1 MTIDRARQLRMRY
14 LIAGAVLAGLWVGHA
29 NEPAWAHALRIGLI
43 LVTVRPLV
51 ILSRRYYARRWGSQ
65 ASQTRAIVVLI
76 STRLLALAGAL
87 VIATLVERLITHQP
101 DSLKWLTLLRV
112 GLLLAT
118 IPMQLRFMRNRAT
131 SNQAATMLNS
141 ARWNWL
147 LVAKAALVAAA
158 LGLQVALDAVVGKRA
173 DLIVAVLMLAAVA
186 TLGPRL
192 HARLF
197 GVNRRQPPG
206 EDQPVAS
213 QSVPAE
219 SLPVQPSPGQP
230 SRAQPSPAELSAT

>member
-1 MTIDRARQLRMRY
+1 MNPGQIRQLRVRY
-14 LIAGAVLAGLWVGHA
+14 LIAGAVLAALWVGHA
-29 NEPAWAHALRIGLI
+29 NEPPWAHALRIGLV

-76 STRLLALAGAL
+76 GTRLLALAGA
-87 VIATLVERLITHQP
+87 VAIGTIIERLITHQS
-101 DSLKWLTLLRV
+101 DSVHWLTLLRF

-118 IPMQLRFMRNRAT
+118 IPLQLRFIRNRAAGR
-131 SNQAATMLNS
+131 QAAAALVR

-147 LVAKAALVAAA
+147 LLAKASLVAAA
-158 LGLQVALDAVVGKRA
+158 LGLEVALDGVLGSRA
-173 DLIVAVLMLAAVA
+173 DLVVAALMLVAVA

-197 GVNRRQPPG
+197 GTSGRT
-206 EDQPVAS
+206 S
-213 QSVPAE
+213 
-219 SLPVQPSPGQP
+219 
-230 SRAQPSPAELSAT
+230 SRADEAAPTNSSPAASAQPTLAADAPPAAAEASPAAPT

>member
-1 MTIDRARQLRMRY
+1 MVTFDRAQQLRVRY
-14 LIAGAVLAGLWVGHA
+14 LMAGAVLAALWVGHA

-43 LVTVRPLV
+43 LVTIRPLV

-76 STRLLALAGAL
+76 GTRLLALAGAL
-87 VIATLVERLITHQP
+87 VLGTLVERLITHQP

-112 GLLLAT
+112 GLLFAT
-118 IPMQLRFMRNRAT
+118 IPLQLRFIRNRAA
-131 SNQAATMLNS
+131 SHQAAAMLRG

-158 LGLQVALDAVVGKRA
+158 LGLQVALDAALGNRA
-173 DLIVAVLMLAAVA
+173 DLIVAVLMLVAVA

-192 HARLF
+192 HARIF
-197 GVNRRQPPG
+197 GTGGAV
-206 EDQPVAS
+206 PVRPS
-213 QSVPAE
+213 PSE
-219 SLPVQPSPGQP
+219 SLS
-230 SRAQPSPAELSAT
+230 AQPSPVELAATQPLQPSQMN

>member
-1 MTIDRARQLRMRY
+1 MVTFDRAQQLRVRY
-14 LIAGAVLAGLWVGHA
+14 LMAGAVLAALWVGHA

-76 STRLLALAGAL
+76 GTRLLALAGAL
-87 VIATLVERLITHQP
+87 VLGTLVERLITHQP
-101 DSLKWLTLLRV
+101 DSLKLLTLLRV

-118 IPMQLRFMRNRAT
+118 IPLQLRFMRSRAA
-131 SNQAATMLNS
+131 SRQAAALLKS

-158 LGLQVALDAVVGKRA
+158 LGLQVALDAVVGNRA
-173 DLIVAVLMLAAVA
+173 DLIVAVLMLVAVA

-192 HARLF
+192 HARIF
-197 GVNRRQPPG
+197 GTSGAV
-206 EDQPVAS
+206 PVRPS
-213 QSVPAE
+213 PSE
-219 SLPVQPSPGQP
+219 SLSAEPS
-230 SRAQPSPAELSAT
+230 SAQPSPVELSATQPSSPSQTN

>member
-1 MTIDRARQLRMRY
+1 MVTFDRARQLRVRY
-14 LIAGAVLAGLWVGHA
+14 LMAGAVLAALWIGHA

-76 STRLLALAGAL
+76 GTRLLALAGAL
-87 VIATLVERLITHQP
+87 VLGTLVERLITHQP
-101 DSLKWLTLLRV
+101 DSLKLLTLLRV

-118 IPMQLRFMRNRAT
+118 IPLQLRFMRNRAA
-131 SNQAATMLNS
+131 SRQAAAMLKS

-158 LGLQVALDAVVGKRA
+158 LGLQVALDAVVGNRA
-173 DLIVAVLMLAAVA
+173 DLIVAVLMLVAVA

-192 HARLF
+192 HARIF
-197 GVNRRQPPG
+197 GTSGAV
-206 EDQPVAS
+206 
-213 QSVPAE
+213 
-219 SLPVQPSPGQP
+219 PVQPSPSESLSAEP
-230 SRAQPSPAELSAT
+230 SSAQPSPVELSATQPSQPSQMN

>member
-1 MTIDRARQLRMRY
+1 MVTFDRAQQLRVRY
-14 LIAGAVLAGLWVGHA
+14 LMAGAVLAALWIGHA

-76 STRLLALAGAL
+76 GTRLLALAGAL
-87 VIATLVERLITHQP
+87 VVGTLVERLITHQP
-101 DSLKWLTLLRV
+101 DSLKLLTLLRV

-118 IPMQLRFMRNRAT
+118 IPLQLKFMRNRAA
-131 SNQAATMLNS
+131 SRQAAAMLKS

-158 LGLQVALDAVVGKRA
+158 LGLQVALDAVVGNRA
-173 DLIVAVLMLAAVA
+173 DLIVAVLMLVAVA

-192 HARLF
+192 HARIF
-197 GVNRRQPPG
+197 GTSGAV
-206 EDQPVAS
+206 PVRPS
-213 QSVPAE
+213 PAE
-219 SLPVQPSPGQP
+219 SLSAEPS
-230 SRAQPSPAELSAT
+230 SAQPSPVELSATQPSPPSQMN

>member
-1 MTIDRARQLRMRY
+1 VVSFDRAQQLRVRY
-14 LIAGAVLAGLWVGHA
+14 LMAGAVLAALWVGHA

-76 STRLLALAGAL
+76 GTRLLALAGAL
-87 VIATLVERLITHQP
+87 VLGTLVERLITHQP
-101 DSLKWLTLLRV
+101 ESLKLLTLLRV

-118 IPMQLRFMRNRAT
+118 IPLQLRFMRNRAA
-131 SNQAATMLNS
+131 SRQAAAMLKS

-158 LGLQVALDAVVGKRA
+158 LGLQVALDAVLGNRA
-173 DLIVAVLMLAAVA
+173 DLIVAVLIFVAVA

-192 HARLF
+192 HARIF
-197 GVNRRQPPG
+197 GISGAVPVPPS
-206 EDQPVAS
+206 PS
-213 QSVPAE
+213 E
-219 SLPVQPSPGQP
+219 SLPAEPSSAPPSPV
-230 SRAQPSPAELSAT
+230 ELSATQPAQPSQMN

>member
-1 MTIDRARQLRMRY
+1 MVTFDRAQQLRVRY
-14 LIAGAVLAGLWVGHA
+14 LMAGAVLAALWIGHA

-65 ASQTRAIVVLI
+65 ASQRRAIVVLI
-76 STRLLALAGAL
+76 GTRLLALAGAL
-87 VIATLVERLITHQP
+87 VLGTLVERLITHQP
-101 DSLKWLTLLRV
+101 DSLRLLTLLRV

-118 IPMQLRFMRNRAT
+118 IPLQLRFMRNRAA
-131 SNQAATMLNS
+131 SRQAAAMLKS

-158 LGLQVALDAVVGKRA
+158 LGLQVALDAVLGNRA
-173 DLIVAVLMLAAVA
+173 DLIVAVLMLVAVA

-192 HARLF
+192 HARIF
-197 GVNRRQPPG
+197 GTSGAVPARP
-206 EDQPVAS
+206 S
-213 QSVPAE
+213 PAE
-219 SLPVQPSPGQP
+219 SLSAEPS
-230 SRAQPSPAELSAT
+230 SAQPSPVELSATQPSPSSQMN

>member
-1 MTIDRARQLRMRY
+1 MVTFDRAQQLRVRY
-14 LIAGAVLAGLWVGHA
+14 LMAGAVLAALWVGHA

-65 ASQTRAIVVLI
+65 ASQTRAMVVLI
-76 STRLLALAGAL
+76 GTRLLALAGAL
-87 VIATLVERLITHQP
+87 VLGTLVERLITHQP
-101 DSLKWLTLLRV
+101 DSLKLLTLLRV

-118 IPMQLRFMRNRAT
+118 IPLQLRFMRNRAA
-131 SNQAATMLNS
+131 SRQAAALLKS

-158 LGLQVALDAVVGKRA
+158 LGLQVALDAVVGNRA
-173 DLIVAVLMLAAVA
+173 DLIVAVLMLVAVA

-192 HARLF
+192 HARIF
-197 GVNRRQPPG
+197 GTSGAV
-206 EDQPVAS
+206 PVRPS
-213 QSVPAE
+213 SSE
-219 SLPVQPSPGQP
+219 SLSAEPS
-230 SRAQPSPAELSAT
+230 SAQPSPVELSATQPSPPSQMN

>member
-1 MTIDRARQLRMRY
+1 VVTFDRAQQLRVRY
-14 LIAGAVLAGLWVGHA
+14 LMAGAVLAALWIGHA

-65 ASQTRAIVVLI
+65 ASQRRAIVVLI
-76 STRLLALAGAL
+76 GTRLLALAGAL
-87 VIATLVERLITHQP
+87 VLGTLVERLITHQP
-101 DSLKWLTLLRV
+101 DSLKLLTLLRV

-118 IPMQLRFMRNRAT
+118 IPLQLRFMRNRAA
-131 SNQAATMLNS
+131 SRQAAAMLKS

-158 LGLQVALDAVVGKRA
+158 LGLQVALDAVLGNRA
-173 DLIVAVLMLAAVA
+173 DLIVAVLMLVAVA

-192 HARLF
+192 HARIF
-197 GVNRRQPPG
+197 GTSGAV
-206 EDQPVAS
+206 PVRPS
-213 QSVPAE
+213 PAE
-219 SLPVQPSPGQP
+219 SLSAEPS
-230 SRAQPSPAELSAT
+230 SAQPSPVELSATQPSPLSQMN

>member
-1 MTIDRARQLRMRY
+1 MVTFDRAQQLRVRY
-14 LIAGAVLAGLWVGHA
+14 LMAGAVLAALWIGHA

-65 ASQTRAIVVLI
+65 ASQRRAIVVLI
-76 STRLLALAGAL
+76 GTRLLALAGAL
-87 VIATLVERLITHQP
+87 VLGTLVERLITHQP
-101 DSLKWLTLLRV
+101 DSLKLLTLLRV

-118 IPMQLRFMRNRAT
+118 IPLQLRFMRNRAA
-131 SNQAATMLNS
+131 SRQAAAMLKS

-158 LGLQVALDAVVGKRA
+158 LGLQVALDAVLGNRA
-173 DLIVAVLMLAAVA
+173 DLIVAVLMLVAVA

-192 HARLF
+192 HARIF
-197 GVNRRQPPG
+197 GTSGAV
-206 EDQPVAS
+206 PVRPS
-213 QSVPAE
+213 PAE
-219 SLPVQPSPGQP
+219 SLSAEPS
-230 SRAQPSPAELSAT
+230 SAQPSPVELSATQPSPSSQMN